1 MTEANDALS
10 TLGAEQVQSMGSNE
24 TPSAPSESVGEDAGR
39 PASAPP
45 PSGLAMIARLKA
57 EAEASDDAGRKAVLL
72 HEAAELEER
81 TAGDELGAAR
91 EYLAAYN
98 QDANFREPLE
108 ALLRILERRRSLKN
122 LGRVLESLSKSAD
135 LPEERARALR
145 ARAAHAV
152 DLANDVTQARAFLEE
167 AVEADPADATSWL
180 FLELDAGARG
190 DAEARKNAL
199 SRRVELA
206 TDPRWA
212 SLLRVD
218 LSELRAADGDVDDAL
233 DVLTEVVSSPGEEAW
248 RACELA
254 ERVARQADR
263 GDREAWALSQRGEIV
278 LESLQDPLGPRGAGV
293 PKSLRQRGVAADAFV
308 RAAASY
314 RGVGRIEDELQI
326 LERAIEIDPAATMP
340 YLARIAAASRLGDLE
355 RAGRLARELAD
366 RGVRPEL
373 SPLLWFTVAEAALAR
388 GDRAQVIEACEK
400 LLGPVAD
407 ATPTPTPTPASE
419 GEALEEGGEVAAA
432 PAPAEALAAARAL
445 VPKTLLA
452 DLLLDGSDP
461 ARLGA
466 LLEADAAA
474 RPTDDGKARGFLVTA
489 TVYGVIARD
498 GEAARGALAKAIAA
512 GADARLVARLGRALA
527 SCTPS
532 GEADAQK
539 SDDPAWYEAAT
550 AQLLAAAKEPAEA
563 ADVALELARA
573 RLAHGDR
580 EGARSALESIAAGA
594 PHLVLARVLR
604 LALGGDGA
612 GDGLL
617 AELSAGAEGD
627 PAVSFA
633 VARAVRAAR
642 GAPSENDAAR
652 AAALEA
658 IAKASETDEVALLAR
673 AAAALEARP
682 ADAAQVLLELSK
694 TLGEPG
700 ARDVARI
707 AASLLL
713 ARAGNLAG
721 ALENTADLETEAGQA
736 LASARAVWARLLA
749 KGAPEERRA
758 AMDTMSRE
766 LFART
771 AWSPLERLADRLAT
785 SQSDGEV
792 TTEELFASLGDAD
805 EPALVRAGLVLRA
818 GWPDPNLPA
827 DAKDD
832 ALRSIE
838 LLGDDAARLVARAAL
853 RRAGAD
859 NDPAQAAIAASA
871 WHAAGGGVP
880 AALELLIAAEQ
891 SADSDAEVRGRTALA
906 GALSGAAGHLLAAS
920 ASMAAHVVGL
930 EPPPLPVVVEGEGVA
945 PIALAAFELAPPG
958 CDPSRREAALRGLS
972 EVVESGAH
980 TLHEMA
986 AWSALVRAD
995 YAVAR
1000 ALFARS
1006 IELAKETGEEPRSAI
1021 EGAVETELAAAGGRP
1036 TAAWAELAER
1046 LAKATEDAGDVP
1058 AAAELWEQIGHAWW
1072 DALGNPQRGEAALLQ
1087 AFQRDNHRQKA
1098 FDRVF
1103 RAMRARK
1110 EDDTLLTVIA
1120 RRLEATD
1127 NPPEMAKLFWEQA
1140 RVLRSKGD
1148 RDGALN
1154 SLENVTMLEP
1164 DHVGALALSAEIY
1177 IGRQQYEEAATALDK
1192 LSRQNV
1198 PVQQKLGAGL
1208 GAADLYEQRIGKSD
1222 KALDVLVAL
1231 DHAGIS
1237 DIAIHERIA
1246 RAAAKAEA
1254 WTPATAY
1261 LEKLI
1266 HERTDANGRIEAARL
1281 AAAIY
1286 RDKLD
1291 DPQGAVPALVAL
1303 LREAPDD
1310 MEALEQLLD
1319 AGPTSSA
1326 ARETLVRSLAVTR
1339 LLLGQSPSEARCARI
1354 VSRLAGLLGE
1364 ADLQQLALG
1373 VLGVVDEATPREKQ
1387 AEQAL
1392 VARLG
1397 AAPAVAIDEAGMRR
1411 LTWPEEPGP
1420 ILDLFRIM
1428 APTIAEAIGPTLDAL
1443 GVGRRER
1450 IDARAGH
1457 PLRNEIA
1464 AWAGALGIAEF
1475 ELYHGGKDPRV
1486 IQGVPGEVPSIVV
1499 GSGNQTPL
1507 DLEQRARL
1515 VRELVALRKGTTAVL
1530 SRDDVTVAA
1539 IVVASCAQVDVV
1551 LKTPPYAV
1559 LAETQRLIGKAISRK
1574 TKKLLPDVANAIAQ
1588 KVAAGFDPRTF
1599 RAAALRT
1606 LDRAALL
1613 ATGDPSA
1620 ALADILG
1627 PGASAAKANGDQR
1640 AQALLRFLWSD
1651 DYLALRRQLGLGIG

>member
-10 TLGAEQVQSMGSNE
+10 TMGAEQVQSMGSNE
-24 TPSAPSESVGEDAGR
+24 TPSALSESGGEDAGQ

-145 ARAAHAV
+145 ARASHAV
-152 DLANDVTQARAFLEE
+152 DVANDVAQGRAFLEE

-180 FLELDAGARG
+180 FLELEAGARS

-206 TDPRWA
+206 NDPRWA

-254 ERVARQADR
+254 ERVARQAER

-278 LESLQDPLGPRGAGV
+278 LESLQEPLGPRGAGV

-400 LLGPVAD
+400 LLGPPAE
-407 ATPTPTPTPASE
+407 PTPTPSPAAE
-419 GEALEEGGEVAAA
+419 GAEGAEAVAPAAA
-432 PAPAEALAAARAL
+432 PVALAAARAL

-474 RPTDDGKARGFLVTA
+474 RTTDDGKARGFLVTA

-498 GEAARGALAKAIAA
+498 GEAARGALAKAVAA

-532 GEADAQK
+532 GEGDAK
-539 SDDPAWYEAAT
+539 KPDDAAWYEAAT
-550 AQLLAAAKEPAEA
+550 SKLQAAAKEPAEA
-563 ADVALELARA
+563 ADVALDLARA

-580 EGARSALESIAAGA
+580 EGARSALESIADGA

-642 GAPSENDAAR
+642 GAPPENEAAR
-652 AAALEA
+652 TAAIEA

-707 AASLLL
+707 GASLLQ

-721 ALENTADLETEAGQA
+721 AIENTADLETEAGQA
-736 LASARAVWARLLA
+736 LAPARAVWARLLA

-758 AMDTMSRE
+758 AMDSMSRE

-771 AWSPLERLADRLAT
+771 AWSPLERLADRLAS

-792 TTEELFASLGDAD
+792 TTDDLFAALGDAD
-805 EPALVRAGLVLRA
+805 EPALVRAGLFLRA

-859 NDPAQAAIAASA
+859 NDPAQAAIAATA

-906 GALSGAAGHLLAAS
+906 GALTGAAGHLLAAS

-980 TLHEMA
+980 TLLEMA

-995 YAVAR
+995 HAAAR

-1036 TAAWAELAER
+1036 TVAWAELAER

-1072 DALGNPQRGEAALLQ
+1072 DALGNTQRGEAALLQ

-1110 EDDTLLTVIA
+1110 EDDSLLAVIA

-1140 RVLRSKGD
+1140 RVLRAKGD

-1177 IGRQQYEEAATALDK
+1177 IGRQQYEEAAMALDR

-1254 WTPATAY
+1254 WIPATAY

-1281 AAAIY
+1281 AAAIF

-1319 AGPTSSA
+1319 AGPTSQA

-1339 LLLGQSPSEARCARI
+1339 LLLGQSPSEARSAR
-1354 VSRLAGLLGE
+1354 VAARLAALLGE
-1364 ADLQQLALG
+1364 LDLQQLALG
-1373 VLGVVDEATPREKQ
+1373 VLGVVDEGTPKEKQ

-1397 AAPAVAIDEAGMRR
+1397 SAPAVALDDAGMRR
-1411 LTWPEEPGP
+1411 LSWPDEAGP

-1475 ELYHGGKDPRV
+1475 ELYYGGKDPRV
-1486 IQGVPGEVPSIVV
+1486 IQGVPGEVPAIVV
-1499 GSGNQTPL
+1499 GNGNQTPL

-1559 LAETQRLIGKAISRK
+1559 LAETQRLIGKAIARK

-1588 KVAAGFDPRTF
+1588 KVAGGFDPRTF

-1613 ATGDPSA
+1613 ATGDPAA

-1627 PGASAAKANGDQR
+1627 PGASAAKVTGDQR

>member
-10 TLGAEQVQSMGSNE
+10 TMGAEQVQSMGSNE
-24 TPSAPSESVGEDAGR
+24 MPSAPSESVGEDAAK

-145 ARAAHAV
+145 ARASHAV
-152 DLANDVTQARAFLEE
+152 DVGNDVAQGRAFLEE

-180 FLELDAGARG
+180 FLELEAGARG

-206 TDPRWA
+206 TDARWA

-373 SPLLWFTVAEAALAR
+373 SPLLWLTVAEAALAR

-400 LLGPVAD
+400 LLGPVSD
-407 ATPTPTPTPASE
+407 STPTPAPTSE
-419 GEALEEGGEVAAA
+419 GAEGSEVAGAPPVAA
-432 PAPAEALAAARAL
+432 PPAHAL

-474 RPTDDGKARGFLVTA
+474 RTTDDGRARGFLVTA
-489 TVYGVIARD
+489 TVQAVIARN
-498 GEAARGALAKAIAA
+498 GEAARAALAKAVAA

-532 GEADAQK
+532 GEGDAQK
-539 SDDPAWYEAAT
+539 PDDSAWYEAAT
-550 AQLLAAAKEPAEA
+550 TQLQAAAKEPAEA
-563 ADVALELARA
+563 ADVTLDLARA

-580 EGARSALESIAAGA
+580 EGARKALEAIGDGA

-642 GAPSENDAAR
+642 GAPSENEAAR
-652 AAALEA
+652 TAAIEA

-673 AAAALEARP
+673 AAAALETRP

-700 ARDVARI
+700 SRDVARI
-707 AASLLL
+707 GAALLQ

-721 ALENTADLETEAGQA
+721 AIENTADLETDAGQA
-736 LASARAVWARLLA
+736 LAPARAVWARLLA
-749 KGAPEERRA
+749 KGAPDERRA
-758 AMDTMSRE
+758 AMDSMSRE

-771 AWSPLERLADRLAT
+771 GWSPLERLADRLAT
-785 SQSDGEV
+785 SQSDDEV
-792 TTEELFASLGDAD
+792 TAEDLFAALGDSD
-805 EPALVRAGLVLRA
+805 EPALLRAGLLLRA

-827 DAKDD
+827 DTKDD

-838 LLGDDAARLVARAAL
+838 LLGEDAARLVARAAL

-859 NDPAQAAIAASA
+859 NDPAQAAIAAAACSRVRSPAPRGTCWRRARRWRRTSSA
-871 WHAAGGGVP
+871 SSLRRSPSSPKAKGSRRSRSPRSSSPRPAATRRAAKPRCVGSRRPSSRAHTRCTRWPPGPRSFGPITPSRARSSRARSSSPRRSARSHAPPSKARSRRSSRPQAAGRRP
-880 AALELLIAAEQ
+880 
-891 SADSDAEVRGRTALA
+891 RGP
-906 GALSGAAGHLLAAS
+906 SSPS
-920 ASMAAHVVGL
+920 AS
-930 EPPPLPVVVEGEGVA
+930 P
-945 PIALAAFELAPPG
+945 
-958 CDPSRREAALRGLS
+958 RRPR
-972 EVVESGAH
+972 
-980 TLHEMA
+980 T
-986 AWSALVRAD
+986 RATC
-995 YAVAR
+995 R
-1000 ALFARS
+1000 Q
-1006 IELAKETGEEPRSAI
+1006 PRSSGSRSATP
-1021 EGAVETELAAAGGRP
+1021 GGTRSATRNAARRRSCRP
-1036 TAAWAELAER
+1036 SS
-1046 LAKATEDAGDVP
+1046 AT
-1058 AAAELWEQIGHAWW
+1058 I
-1072 DALGNPQRGEAALLQ
+1072 
-1087 AFQRDNHRQKA
+1087 
-1098 FDRVF
+1098 
-1103 RAMRARK
+1103 
-1110 EDDTLLTVIA
+1110 IA
-1120 RRLEATD
+1120 RR
-1127 NPPEMAKLFWEQA
+1127 
-1140 RVLRSKGD
+1140 RS
-1148 RDGALN
+1148 
-1154 SLENVTMLEP
+1154 
-1164 DHVGALALSAEIY
+1164 
-1177 IGRQQYEEAATALDK
+1177 TAC
-1192 LSRQNV
+1192 S
-1198 PVQQKLGAGL
+1198 
-1208 GAADLYEQRIGKSD
+1208 
-1222 KALDVLVAL
+1222 
-1231 DHAGIS
+1231 
-1237 DIAIHERIA
+1237 
-1246 RAAAKAEA
+1246 
-1254 WTPATAY
+1254 
-1261 LEKLI
+1261 
-1266 HERTDANGRIEAARL
+1266 
-1281 AAAIY
+1281 
-1286 RDKLD
+1286 
-1291 DPQGAVPALVAL
+1291 
-1303 LREAPDD
+1303 
-1310 MEALEQLLD
+1310 
-1319 AGPTSSA
+1319 
-1326 ARETLVRSLAVTR
+1326 
-1339 LLLGQSPSEARCARI
+1339 ARCAR
-1354 VSRLAGLLGE
+1354 
-1364 ADLQQLALG
+1364 
-1373 VLGVVDEATPREKQ
+1373 
-1387 AEQAL
+1387 
-1392 VARLG
+1392 AR
-1397 AAPAVAIDEAGMRR
+1397 R
-1411 LTWPEEPGP
+1411 
-1420 ILDLFRIM
+1420 
-1428 APTIAEAIGPTLDAL
+1428 
-1443 GVGRRER
+1443 
-1450 IDARAGH
+1450 
-1457 PLRNEIA
+1457 
-1464 AWAGALGIAEF
+1464 
-1475 ELYHGGKDPRV
+1475 
-1486 IQGVPGEVPSIVV
+1486 
-1499 GSGNQTPL
+1499 
-1507 DLEQRARL
+1507 
-1515 VRELVALRKGTTAVL
+1515 TT
-1530 SRDDVTVAA
+1530 
-1539 IVVASCAQVDVV
+1539 SCS
-1551 LKTPPYAV
+1551 P
-1559 LAETQRLIGKAISRK
+1559 
-1574 TKKLLPDVANAIAQ
+1574 
-1588 KVAAGFDPRTF
+1588 
-1599 RAAALRT
+1599 
-1606 LDRAALL
+1606 
-1613 ATGDPSA
+1613 
-1620 ALADILG
+1620 
-1627 PGASAAKANGDQR
+1627 
-1640 AQALLRFLWSD
+1640 
-1651 DYLALRRQLGLGIG
+1651 